1 MRSLGRYAL
10 WLLVSLAGM
19 IGVLRL
25 TAIRWWKVPDDDP
38 YLAASI
44 APTLRGGDW
53 VLLWRLTPP
62 VPGLL
67 TICPEPNHP
76 ERVVIGR
83 IVGDAE
89 DSVKVQGTQLFLRG
103 RAQGKEGEC
112 VESTFS
118 VNHPETGKEVE
129 QDCSMEVSAGM
140 RHQRGD
146 SPARPDK
153 PDFETTVGE
162 GEFVLVSD
170 NRLFPYDFRDYGP
183 VPRETC
189 TETIFFRL
197 VGADGFGSPSRFTF
211 IR

>member
-1 MRSLGRYAL
+1 MRSLGRFAL
-10 WLLVSLAGM
+10 WLLISVGGM
-19 IGVLRL
+19 VGMLRL

-38 YLAASI
+38 YLAASV

-67 TICPEPNHP
+67 TICPEPKHP
-76 ERVVIGR
+76 DRVVIGR

-89 DSVKVQGTQLFLRG
+89 DEVKVQGTQLYLRG
-103 RAQGKEGEC
+103 RLQPKEGDC
-112 VESTFS
+112 LDPLFT
-118 VNHPETGKEVE
+118 VNHPETGNEVE
-129 QDCSMEVSAGM
+129 QECSTEVAAGM
-140 RHQRGD
+140 RHSRGD
-146 SPARPDK
+146 SPKHPDK

-197 VGADGFGSPSRFTF
+197 FGADGFGSSSRFTY